1 MRIRNLKIED
11 YEEILKLWD
20 RARLSYRPRGRD
32 SYQEVKRQMENDP
45 DLFLGAEEEG
55 KLVGVV
61 IATYDGRKGW
71 LNRITVDPAYRGK
84 GLGLKL
90 TRVGERALRKK
101 GAKIIALLV
110 ERSNLASLNLAQKAG
125 YVIAEDILYLTKR
138 ESEEV

>member
-32 SYQEVKRQMENDP
+32 SYYEVKRQMENDP